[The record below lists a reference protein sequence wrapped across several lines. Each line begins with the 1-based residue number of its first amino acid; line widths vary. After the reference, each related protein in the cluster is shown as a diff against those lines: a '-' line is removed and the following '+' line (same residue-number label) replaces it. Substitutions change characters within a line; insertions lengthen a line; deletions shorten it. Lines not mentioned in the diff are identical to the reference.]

1 MRFVHSTVWRI
12 LFYLFVYYYM
22 SVVFY
27 KHPISVAY
35 VNVLGETYAEVG
47 AYIFGAMEAAGLVVE
62 AHAAFHPYHRT

>member
-1 MRFVHSTVWRI
+1 
-12 LFYLFVYYYM
+12 M